1 MRYEILTLN
10 KSLGKI
16 EEMNMEKRCKGEIM
30 MADMMAVVL
39 ISIPSLYMM
48 LIQDILT
55 SIIL

>member
-1 MRYEILTLN
+1 
-10 KSLGKI
+10 
-16 EEMNMEKRCKGEIM
+16 MNMEKRCKGEIM